1 MRRNRVRLYTIDA
14 ENEEEFNKKCD
25 IALKNELSNNRPLNK
40 ENIQEINEEKNIKIN
55 NDVIDNQKV
64 FKLERF
70 EDNLSDDD
78 FGDEND
84 TDDFI
89 DMNDEK
95 IVNQD
100 EKNIEL
106 LCLYLKQ
113 SITVQA
119 KEKNNFRND
128 NIFYRCKNPLHAL
141 SGNAIYDLNVKELV
155 DEIMS
160 ENDLGEKT
168 ETFKSDDS
176 GKPSSLKEFIS
187 KNIKE
192 DCTLKIMFMSNSD
205 STRNLYIQKFLE
217 INNNNENHNIKKN
230 ISDIINF
237 EIRKKQIRLF
247 NKNISLQIFD
257 TSNEF
262 HNNLLSKVYYQFSSG
277 FFIFVE
283 GTNNKVKKYLENI
296 FEKLE
301 KYLIGKTI
309 IIFGVNML
317 FEQDCTIDGFNLREY
332 ASNKNCLYIPIKI
345 NDFTLKNNIILNIL
359 YLLLIK
365 KIDNR
370 NNSLRKDSI
379 EDKNVFGIKNNL
391 TQKINNLSSK
401 KVNDFLFDIS
411 KMNIPNS
418 LGYQK
423 DYRINHLNAFDTE
436 NENIFSKRKIR
447 KWSGA

>member
-1 MRRNRVRLYTIDA
+1 MRRNRLRSYTIDA
-14 ENEEEFNKKCD
+14 ENREEFNKKCD
-25 IALKNELSNNRPLNK
+25 IALNNELYNANLLHNN
-40 ENIQEINEEKNIKIN
+40 NIQELAKEENKTIN
-55 NDVIDNQKV
+55 NEIIDDKNLFK
-64 FKLERF
+64 FEKLEV
-70 EDNLSDDD
+70 NLSDDD
-78 FGDEND
+78 FDDEND
-84 TDDFI
+84 TEDFLEP
-89 DMNDEK
+89 NDEK
-95 IVNQD
+95 DED

-106 LCLYLKQ
+106 LCLYLKH
-113 SITVQA
+113 SITLQM
-119 KEKNNFRND
+119 KEKKKVGND
-128 NIFYRCKNPLHAL
+128 NIFYRYKNPLHTL
-141 SGNAIYDLNVKELV
+141 SGNAIYDLNIKELV

-160 ENDLGEKT
+160 ENYFD
-168 ETFKSDDS
+168 KSKNFDS
-176 GKPSSLKEFIS
+176 GNNNRLKDFICQ
-187 KNIKE
+187 NIKE
-192 DCTLKIMFMSNSD
+192 DYILKIMFMSNND
-205 STRNLYIQKFLE
+205 LTRNLSIKKFLE
-217 INNNNENHNIKKN
+217 INNEDND
-230 ISDIINF
+230 SDNIINF

-257 TSNEF
+257 TSDEF
-262 HNNLLSKVYYQFSSG
+262 HNNLSSKIYYQFSSG

-317 FEQDCTIDGFNLREY
+317 FEQDCTIDGFNLREF